1 MSIILLLDSRL
12 HMKEEFRLWQID
24 HSVLNFGLGSKYTPP
39 LLGRRVGRSKTQRI
53 RACLA
58 AWRLEKQATKKEVM
72 CKRCGGFE
80 HFSKTCKLEMVGEDG
95 ETTTTNKRSE
105 PISSNFLLI
114 YVFQVCIVVTER
126 YSQEKTIRSCH
137 YWSFQKRLLRIRGH
151 AWHHWKK
158 SRKKKQQLLQLKW
171 PEASRIYCLK

>member
-24 HSVLNFGLGSKYTPP
+24 HNVLNFGLGSKYTPP

-126 YSQEKTIRSCH
+126 YSQEKTI
-137 YWSFQKRLLRIRGH
+137 WS
-151 AWHHWKK
+151 WHCWSIQEGMRDITEKK
-158 SRKKKQQLLQLKW
+158 AEKKTQQLLQLKW
-171 PEASRIYCLK
+171 PEVSRI